1 MMAGLVE
8 DMASDDPL
16 KTRALL
22 LLSKGYESADEG
34 SPFILD
40 GDVARAAQVG
50 DVDTPEHAAAVDYLV
65 MEGAVEFVGD
75 GYYQHLPPN
84 TTLYNITERGLEML
98 CK

>member
-1 MMAGLVE
+1 
-8 DMASDDPL
+8 MASDEPL

-34 SPFILD
+34 APFILD

-50 DVDTPEHAAAVDYLV
+50 AVDTLEHAAAVDYLV

-75 GYYQHLPPN
+75 GYQHLPRS
-84 TTLYNITERGLEML
+84 TTLYEIIERGLEML
-98 CK
+98 RN